1 MRSSDAAGDERM
13 VRVGFTDVILWMS
26 KVSMNIQ
33 QQTTR
38 NLSPLI
44 SSTVDVKYKLLTCR
58 GVGVDSTYLLTSPAD
73 SVYRSV
79 LSANITGFQ
88 IALMAMNVGDS
99 CEVVI
104 PYQQAYSNS
113 GKGTILPY
121 SHLHYFLKL
130 KDIYKYQKK

>member
-44 SSTVDVKYKLLTCR
+44 S
-58 GVGVDSTYLLTSPAD
+58 
-73 SVYRSV
+73 
-79 LSANITGFQ
+79 
-88 IALMAMNVGDS
+88 
-99 CEVVI
+99 
-104 PYQQAYSNS
+104 
-113 GKGTILPY
+113 
-121 SHLHYFLKL
+121 
-130 KDIYKYQKK
+130 